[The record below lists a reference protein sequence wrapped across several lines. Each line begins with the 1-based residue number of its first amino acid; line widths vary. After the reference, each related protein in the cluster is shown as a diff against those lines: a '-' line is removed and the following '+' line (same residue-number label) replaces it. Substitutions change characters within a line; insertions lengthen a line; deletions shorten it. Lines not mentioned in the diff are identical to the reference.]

1 MKKKIITTALIIAA
15 IFGGIRI
22 NNATVFNPS
31 SKLEVDL
38 SQLSYYGQ
46 YNSYNNSFRTN
57 YVRPYI
63 RSNGTYVNGYY
74 RS

>member
-1 MKKKIITTALIIAA
+1 MKKKIITTALIIAS
-15 IFGGIRI
+15 IFGGIKI
-22 NNATVFNPS
+22 NNATVFDPT
-31 SKLEVDL
+31 SKAKVDL

-46 YNSYNNSFRTN
+46 YNSYNNSYRTN
-57 YVRPYI
+57 YVSPHF